1 MEGFILRKIN
11 TIMIIIGLTG
21 GIGSGKSTIAKELK
35 KLKIPVFDS
44 DQEVKKLYVK
54 NVLEFFRITMDI
66 YCFGNRVPPKNC
78 GKWNKIGEWGRAE
91 AIQYWSQLCK
101 IKYKDINKYF
111 YSVDD

>member
-1 MEGFILRKIN
+1 MKKIEKA
-11 TIMIIIGLTG
+11 MKDKDMKAMFAFYKHKYK
-21 GIGSGKSTIAKELK
+21 GK
-35 KLKIPVFDS
+35 DS
-44 DQEVKKLYVK
+44 FKLYVK

-111 YSVDD
+111 YSVDDFSPYT

>member
-1 MEGFILRKIN
+1 M
-11 TIMIIIGLTG
+11 
-21 GIGSGKSTIAKELK
+21 K
-35 KLKIPVFDS
+35 KLEAMKKDKDMKAMFAFYKHKYKGKDS
-44 DQEVKKLYVK
+44 FKLYVK

-66 YCFGNRVPPKNC
+66 YCFGDRVPPKNC

-111 YSVDD
+111 YSVDDFSSYT